1 MPTRDLLATIPDPD
15 VLLQDVAPEEL
26 GVWDIRA
33 EDAISGLISKG
44 PTHGGDDLD
53 SLIALMHR
61 VPLFAD
67 AYVALSHGPVTKGER
82 GILLSRAVR
91 AGEAYVR
98 ARTQGLIMWWRDIVT
113 RPYMRASA
121 ALALHC
127 AQMGRMGDA
136 IDQLKALL
144 ILNPHD
150 DQGVREAL
158 IGFLVQEKRWGEAVQ
173 IISGFSRDTD
183 VVALYARVLIAWQ
196 DEREDDPSRGH
207 YPRAEAALHRALSV
221 NALFAAALG
230 DTEIFELAPGVMLGE
245 HKDDVAIASLGAL
258 RNAWEAQPEALGWLF
273 LHTLKQL
280 HDLSRAPLQQA
291 A

>member
-1 MPTRDLLATIPDPD
+1 MPTRDLLSAIPDPD
-15 VLLQDVAPEEL
+15 ILLQETAPEEL

-33 EDAISGLISKG
+33 EEAVSGLIAKG
-44 PTHGGDDLD
+44 AALD
-53 SLIALMHR
+53 EAELESLVSLMHQ

-67 AYVALSHGPVTKGER
+67 AYVALSQGSVTKGER
-82 GILLSRAVR
+82 GILLTRAVR

-98 ARTQGLIMWWRDIVT
+98 ARTQGMIMWWRDLVT

-158 IGFLVQEKRWGEAVQ
+158 IGFLIEENRWGEAVQ
-173 IISGFSRDTD
+173 IISAFSRDAD

-196 DEREDDPSRGH
+196 DEREDDPERKH
-207 YPRAEAALHRALSV
+207 FPRAEAALHRALGV

-230 DTEIFELAPGVMLGE
+230 DTEIFDIAPGVLLGE
-245 HKDDVAIASLGAL
+245 NRDDVALASLGAL
-258 RNAWEAQPEALGWLF
+258 REAWESHPEAMGWLM

-280 HDLSRAPLQQA
+280 HDLSRPPLRQA